1 MKTRREFALGTTAFI
16 DVMACG
22 LGAVL
27 LLFVLVEFNAGE
39 EPVVP
44 SAAEVQVPNPPNGT
58 KDDLDIIQSEI
69 NDLVDLVATLEVSL
83 LERQIRRSDLTQR
96 VSDAQKARENS
107 RQTPPQPEPTNTP
120 SGQLIGLT
128 VSDRSIVILLDIS
141 ASMYS
146 ESIEEALYY
155 SLAPSQLLA
164 QKSAKWLQAKRIASW
179 IIEAAPETAVINIAL
194 FNDKVKPLW
203 LRAKKKSEAK
213 LDVSKL
219 LSPFF
224 PDGPTN
230 LQEGL
235 KWATSGARA
244 SASIYIITD
253 GLPTAPK
260 PGNVVTRNLTDCRA
274 DPKGFVS
281 GPCRLKILADS
292 ASRVSLRSPVNVILL
307 PLEGDPLAAP
317 AYWEL
322 SKSTGGTVFI
332 PDRSWP

>member
-1 MKTRREFALGTTAFI
+1 
-16 DVMACG
+16 
-22 LGAVL
+22 
-27 LLFVLVEFNAGE
+27 
-39 EPVVP
+39 
-44 SAAEVQVPNPPNGT
+44 
-58 KDDLDIIQSEI
+58 
-69 NDLVDLVATLEVSL
+69 
-83 LERQIRRSDLTQR
+83 
-96 VSDAQKARENS
+96 
-107 RQTPPQPEPTNTP
+107 
-120 SGQLIGLT
+120 
-128 VSDRSIVILLDIS
+128 
-141 ASMYS
+141 MYS
-146 ESIEEALYY
+146 ESAEEALYY
-155 SLAPSQLLA
+155 SLAHHSRWHKNQ
-164 QKSAKWLQAKRIASW
+164 QMASGGALHVDND
-179 IIEAAPETAVINIAL
+179 AAPETAVINMAL
-194 FNDKVKPLW
+194 FNDKVKPWW

-274 DPKGFVS
+274 EPKGFVS
-281 GPCRLKILADS
+281 GPCRLKILSDS

-332 PDRSWP
+332 PDRSWPYKRMRRTSAEVFGMSF